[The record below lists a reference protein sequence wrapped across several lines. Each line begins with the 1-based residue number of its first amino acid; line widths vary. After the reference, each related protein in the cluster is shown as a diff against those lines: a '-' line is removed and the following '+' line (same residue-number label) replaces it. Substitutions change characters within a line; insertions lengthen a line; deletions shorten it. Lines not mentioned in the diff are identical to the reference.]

1 MITGIYCRNKEVYEG
16 LKREI
21 KMFEQQRLQCDV
33 TNIHQFHDLYKLL
46 YKVQDKI
53 NKEEQLI

>member
-1 MITGIYCRNKEVYEG
+1 MLTGIYCRNKEIYEG
-16 LKREI
+16 LKKEI
-21 KMFEQQRLQCDV
+21 KMFEQQRVQCDV

-53 NKEEQLI
+53 NKEGC

>member
-21 KMFEQQRLQCDV
+21 KMFEQQRVQCDV

-46 YKVQDKI
+46 YKVQDNI
-53 NKEEQLI
+53 YKEEQLI

>member
-16 LKREI
+16 LKKEI
-21 KMFEQQRLQCDV
+21 KMFEQQRVQCDV

-46 YKVQDKI
+46 YKVQHKI
-53 NKEEQLI
+53 NKEEC

>member
-1 MITGIYCRNKEVYEG
+1 MITGIYCRNKEIYEG

-21 KMFEQQRLQCDV
+21 KMFEQQRVQCDV

-53 NKEEQLI
+53 NKEGC

>member
-1 MITGIYCRNKEVYEG
+1 MITGIYCRNKEIYEG
-16 LKREI
+16 LKKEI
-21 KMFEQQRLQCDV
+21 KMFEQQRVQCDV

-53 NKEEQLI
+53 NKEDE

>member
-16 LKREI
+16 LKKEI
-21 KMFEQQRLQCDV
+21 KMFEKERVTCDA

-53 NKEEQLI
+53 NKEE

>member
-16 LKREI
+16 LKKEI
-21 KMFEQQRLQCDV
+21 KMFEQERLECNV
-33 TNIHQFHDLYKLL
+33 HNVHQFDDLYKLL

-53 NKEEQLI
+53 NKEE

>member
-21 KMFEQQRLQCDV
+21 KMFEQQRVQCDI
-33 TNIHQFHDLYKLL
+33 TNIHQFDDLYRLL
-46 YKVQDKI
+46 YIVQTQI
-53 NKEEQLI
+53 IKEEC

>member
-21 KMFEQQRLQCDV
+21 KMFEQERVQCDV

>member
-21 KMFEQQRLQCDV
+21 KMFEQQRVQCDV
-33 TNIHQFHDLYKLL
+33 TNIHQFDDLYKLL
-46 YKVQDKI
+46 YNVQDKI
-53 NKEEQLI
+53 NEEE

>member
-21 KMFEQQRLQCDV
+21 KMFEQQRVQCDV
-33 TNIHQFHDLYKLL
+33 TNIHQFHGLYKLL

>member
-21 KMFEQQRLQCDV
+21 KMFEQQRVQCDV
-33 TNIHQFHDLYKLL
+33 TNIHQFDDLYRLL
-46 YKVQDKI
+46 YIVQAQLT
-53 NKEEQLI
+53 KEEC

>member
-21 KMFEQQRLQCDV
+21 KMFEQQRVQCDV

>member
-1 MITGIYCRNKEVYEG
+1 MITGIYCRNKEIYEG
-16 LKREI
+16 LKKEI
-21 KMFEQQRLQCDV
+21 KMFEQQRVQCDV

-53 NKEEQLI
+53 NKEEC

>member
-1 MITGIYCRNKEVYEG
+1 MLTGIYCRNKEIYEG
-16 LKREI
+16 LKKEI
-21 KMFEQQRLQCDV
+21 KMFEQQRVQCDV

-53 NKEEQLI
+53 NKEE

>member
-21 KMFEQQRLQCDV
+21 KMFEQQRVQCDV
-33 TNIHQFHDLYKLL
+33 TNIHQFDELYRLL

-53 NKEEQLI
+53 NKKE